1 MLDIWTKFFQ
11 VQKVVSFTGNW
22 VTALV
27 SRYLTYIEEKVDS
40 AVDVKQVQDFPGGT
54 GDKNLPASARD
65 TVFPGRK
72 IPHAS

>member
-27 SRYLTYIEEKVDS
+27 GRCLSCIEEKVDS

-54 GDKNLPASARD
+54 GDKSLPASAGD
-65 TVFPGRK
+65 AVFPGRK
-72 IPHAS
+72 MPHAS

>member
-11 VQKVVSFTGNW
+11 VQRVVSFAGNW

-27 SRYLTYIEEKVDS
+27 SRYLSYIEEKVDS
-40 AVDVKQVQDFPGGT
+40 AVDEKQVQDFPGGSV
-54 GDKNLPASARD
+54 DKNLPASAGD